1 VAGSGAF
8 AWRRFDR
15 RNFCLGQTEEVVR
28 FRGTIVLL
36 GVFAV
41 LGGYVYF
48 AEYRGHDEREQKKSA
63 AKKLFPT
70 PPKDVTGLTLVYP
83 DHKISA
89 VKKDDK
95 HWEITE
101 PQGIDA
107 DSEAWEMLVSS
118 LSQIEKGD
126 VVAAKP
132 DLAPFELDKPAI
144 DVTAH
149 LKDGHDVRVLFGAEN
164 PKKTDNYA
172 KLADSSEVFLS
183 PSNWSKTFQKSLTD
197 MRNKK
202 ILDLAAEDIN
212 SIRIDDGKSP
222 IEFQK
227 SGTDWQLKM
236 PAALKADN
244 SEVSGFLSSIL
255 SARAVSFA
263 DEKVDPKT
271 TGLNPPSYKVTLHDG
286 KANADRTLSIG
297 KSPETDKYYARDES
311 RPAVF
316 IIDKEIP
323 GKVRRPVMDWRDK
336 SVAHV
341 EPESVDE
348 IEIIRGAEK
357 FSVKKQG
364 ADWKLA
370 DGRKVQSE
378 KISNALTTLEFERAS
393 QILDTPG
400 KPAEY
405 GLDKPRLEVTLRQS
419 GKDILG
425 LKFGTATRNPEGSY
439 LKVSTS
445 MAVMTVTADFY
456 DKFSL
461 KTDDIV
467 EKQPAAK

>member
-1 VAGSGAF
+1 MARSGDP
-8 AWRRFDR
+8 AWCIDR
-15 RNFCLGQTEEVVR
+15 WNFRLGQTEEVVR

-48 AEYRGHDEREQKKSA
+48 AEYRGHDEREQKKTA

-70 PPKDVTGLTLVYP
+70 PPKDITGLTLVYP
-83 DHKISA
+83 DHRISA
-89 VKKDDK
+89 VKRDDK

-107 DSEAWEMLVSS
+107 DSEEWEMLASS
-118 LSQIEKGD
+118 LGQIEKGD
-126 VVAAKP
+126 IVAEKP
-132 DLAPFELDKPAI
+132 DLASFGLDKPAI
-144 DVTAH
+144 DLTAH

-172 KLADSSEVFLS
+172 KLGDSSEVFLS
-183 PSNWSKTFQKSLTD
+183 PSSWNKTFQKSLTD
-197 MRNKK
+197 MRNKSV
-202 ILDLAAEDIN
+202 LDFAVENIN
-212 SIRIDDGKSP
+212 SVRIEDGKTQ
-222 IEFQK
+222 IELQK

-236 PAALKADN
+236 PPGLKADN
-244 SEVSGFLSSIL
+244 SEVSGFLSSLL
-255 SARAVSFA
+255 SARAVSFT
-263 DEKVDPKT
+263 DEKIDPKS
-271 TGLNPPSYKVTLHDG
+271 TGLNPPSSRITLHDG
-286 KANADRTLSIG
+286 KANADRILSLG

-323 GKVRRPVMDWRDK
+323 AKVRRPVMDWRDK

-348 IEIIRGAEK
+348 LEIIRGAEK
-357 FSVKKQG
+357 LSLKKQG
-364 ADWKLA
+364 AEWKLA

-378 KISNALTTLEFERAS
+378 KISNALISLEFERAS
-393 QILDTPG
+393 QIVDMPG
-400 KPAEY
+400 KPSEY
-405 GLDKPRLEVTLRQS
+405 GLDKPRMEVTLRQS

-425 LKFGTATRNPEGSY
+425 LKFGNTTRNPEGSY

-445 MAVMTVTADFY
+445 MAVMTVTAGLY
-456 DKFSL
+456 DKFNL
-461 KTDDIV
+461 KADDII
-467 EKQPAAK
+467 EKPPAAK